1 MDDLTPQARA
11 AADNYARARAGLR
24 AAQARLTDAAVP
36 LDPVDGL
43 PPAWSPGQHAAIVE
57 MHKALQQLVIAR
69 SAWIAAPKT

>member
-11 AADNYARARAGLR
+11 AADNYTRARTALR
-24 AAQARLTDAAVP
+24 AAQQRLTDAEVP

-43 PPAWSPGQHAAIVE
+43 PPVWNPGQHAAIVD
-57 MHKALQQLVIAR
+57 MHKALQELVLAR